1 MKKTYLKPMGNE
13 VGGWGGAQGEREERA
28 ENKTKRD

>member
-13 VGGWGGAQGEREERA
+13 VGGWGGGTGRKGRESRE
-28 ENKTKRD
+28 